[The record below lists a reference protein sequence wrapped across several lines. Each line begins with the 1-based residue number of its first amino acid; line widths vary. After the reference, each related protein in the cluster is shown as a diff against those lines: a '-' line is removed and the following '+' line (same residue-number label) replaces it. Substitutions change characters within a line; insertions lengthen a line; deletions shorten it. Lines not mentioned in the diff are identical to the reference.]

1 MFNLKGIYFYFL
13 AIKITVAKFLKRIY
27 FTTNYYNKSL
37 KSKIPKQ
44 FYFYPNPFLLSSF
57 INYKNFSLK
66 IENVDPETL
75 WNKQSSRKNER
86 NLHDFFW
93 LNLIDRKNNAQVIQ
107 KIISI
112 WINRNDKYKKIIW
125 DSTVLSKRIISWI
138 LNADIILSNA
148 DNTFKD
154 NFLQSIIMQINHLKK
169 NIKFQNNYSK
179 KIEIISAI
187 LLSGLVFKE
196 YTDNFDSGLKEL
208 EKVVENFFDKEG
220 FPINRNPNDLI
231 KLSKYLILVKEC
243 TKDAQSYIPDYLDK
257 IIEKNLACLV
267 SIKSSNNETPLF
279 NGNIEGKVDEYFDYI
294 KSLNYKVSKNKNLA
308 GNIYIL
314 KNKKHNIFF
323 DVGEP
328 PKKNFSNNYQSGPLS
343 FEYFI
348 NENKIITN
356 CGFGSQISKKAELLS
371 RLTSA
376 QSTLCLNDTSV
387 TKFERN
393 KLINNAFG
401 TSIKKNFKIFD
412 VNYIDEKLSIMATA
426 SHNAYEKDFG
436 YIHKRSIKI
445 LKDNND
451 LLGSDFLIKK
461 MDKTPDINYSI
472 RFHLYPGISP
482 VQTMGGGSIL
492 LQIEKNKS
500 LVFTSS
506 EEKISIE
513 KSIFLGR
520 NKILNN
526 FCITIYGNIN
536 NEEKKITW
544 KIRKNS

>member
-1 MFNLKGIYFYFL
+1 MFSFKGLYFYFL
-13 AIKITVAKFLKRIY
+13 AIKITIAKFLKKIY

-66 IENVDPETL
+66 IENVDPKTL
-75 WNKQSSRKNER
+75 WNEQSSKKNEK

-93 LNLIDRKNNAQVIQ
+93 LNLIDRKNNTLIIQ

-112 WINRNDKYKKIIW
+112 WINKNNKYKKIIW
-125 DSTVLSKRIISWI
+125 DSAVLSKRIISWI
-138 LNADIILSNA
+138 LNADIILNNA

-169 NIKFQNNYSK
+169 NIKFQNDYSK
-179 KIEIISAI
+179 KIEIVSAI

-196 YTDNFDSGLKEL
+196 YSDNFDSGLKEL

-231 KLSKYLILVKEC
+231 KLSKYLILIKEC
-243 TKDAQSYIPDYLDK
+243 IKDAQNYIPDYLDE

-267 SIKSSNNETPLF
+267 SIKTSNNETPLF
-279 NGNIEGKVDEYFDYI
+279 NGNTEAKIDEYFNYI
-294 KSLNYKVSKNKNLA
+294 KSLDYKLNKAKNLA

-314 KNKKHNIFF
+314 RNKKHNIFF

-343 FEYFI
+343 FEYFF
-348 NENKIITN
+348 NENKVITN

-376 QSTLCLNDTSV
+376 QSTLCLNDASV

-401 TSIKKNFKIFD
+401 TSIKNNFKIFD
-412 VNYIDEKLSIMATA
+412 INYIDEASSIMATA
-426 SHNAYEKDFG
+426 SHNAYEKNFG
-436 YIHKRSIKI
+436 YVHKRSIKI
-445 LKDNND
+445 LKNEND
-451 LLGSDFLIKK
+451 LSGSDLLIKK
-461 MDKTPDINYSI
+461 REKASDANYSI
-472 RFHLYPGISP
+472 RFHLYPGISA
-482 VQTMGGGSIL
+482 VQTMGGSSIL

-500 LVFTSS
+500 LIFSSS

-526 FCITIYGNIN
+526 FCITIYGKTN
-536 NEEKKITW
+536 NEDKTINWQIKK
-544 KIRKNS
+544 NN

>member
-1 MFNLKGIYFYFL
+1 MFSFKGLYFYFL
-13 AIKITVAKFLKRIY
+13 AIKITITKFLKKIY

-66 IENVDPETL
+66 VENVDPETL
-75 WNKQSSRKNER
+75 WNER
-86 NLHDFFW
+86 FSKKDEKNLHDFFW
-93 LNLIDRKNNAQVIQ
+93 LNLIDRKNNALVIQ

-112 WINRNDKYKKIIW
+112 WIIKNEKYKKIIW
-125 DSTVLSKRIISWI
+125 DSTVLSRRIISWI
-138 LNADIILSNA
+138 LNADIILNNA
-148 DNTFKD
+148 DNVFKKD
-154 NFLQSIIMQINHLKK
+154 FLQSIIMQINHLKK

-196 YTDNFDSGLKEL
+196 YSDNFDLGIKEL
-208 EKVVENFFDKEG
+208 EKLVENFFDREG

-231 KLSKYLILVKEC
+231 ELSKYLILIKEC
-243 TKDAQSYIPDYLDK
+243 IKDSQNYIPDYLDE
-257 IIEKNLACLV
+257 IIEKNLTCLF
-267 SIKSSNNETPLF
+267 SIKTSNNETPLF
-279 NGNIEGKVDEYFDYI
+279 NGNTEGKVDEYFNYI
-294 KSLNYKVSKNKNLA
+294 KSLNYKLKKAKNLA

-314 KNKKHNIFF
+314 RNKKHNIFF

-328 PKKNFSNNYQSGPLS
+328 PKKKFSNNYQSGPLS
-343 FEYFI
+343 FEYFV

-401 TSIKKNFKIFD
+401 TSIKNNFKIFNA
-412 VNYIDEKLSIMATA
+412 NYIDEESSIMATA
-426 SHNAYEKDFG
+426 SHNAYEKNFG
-436 YIHKRSIKI
+436 YVHKRSVKI
-445 LKDNND
+445 LKHKND
-451 LLGSDFLIKK
+451 LSGSDLLIKK
-461 MDKTPDINYSI
+461 REKASDSNYSI
-472 RFHLYPGISP
+472 RFHLYPGISAI
-482 VQTMGGGSIL
+482 QTMGGGSIL

-500 LVFTSS
+500 LIFSSS
-506 EEKISIE
+506 EKNIFIE

-526 FCITIYGNIN
+526 FCITIYGKTN
-536 NEEKKITW
+536 NEDKTINWEIKK
-544 KIRKNS
+544 NN

>member
-1 MFNLKGIYFYFL
+1 MFSLKGLYFHFL
-13 AIKITVAKFLKRIY
+13 AIKITTAKFLQKIY
-27 FTTNYYNKSL
+27 FTTNFYNSSL
-37 KSKIPKQ
+37 KSRVPKQ

-57 INYKNFSLK
+57 SNYKNFSLK
-66 IENVDPETL
+66 IENIDPETL
-75 WNKQSSRKNER
+75 WVQQSSKKDEK
-86 NLHDFFW
+86 NLHDYFW
-93 LNLIDRKNNAQVIQ
+93 LNLIDRKNNTLVIQ

-112 WINRNDKYKKIIW
+112 WINKNSKYKKIIW
-125 DSTVLSKRIISWI
+125 DNTVLSRRIISWI
-138 LNADIILSNA
+138 LNAEIILKNA
-148 DNTFKD
+148 DNVFKND
-154 NFLQSIIMQINHLKK
+154 FLLSIIKQINHLKK

-179 KIEIISAI
+179 KIEMISAI

-196 YTDNFDSGLKEL
+196 YSENFDLGLKEL
-208 EKVVENFFDKEG
+208 EILIENSFDKEG
-220 FPINRNPNDLI
+220 FPISRNPSDLI
-231 KLSKYLILVKEC
+231 GISKYLILIKEC
-243 TKDAQSYIPDYLDK
+243 IKDAQNYIPDYLDI
-257 IIEKNLACLV
+257 IIEKNLTCLV
-267 SIKSSNNETPLF
+267 SIKTSNSETPLF
-279 NGNIEGKVDEYFDYI
+279 NGNTEGKIDDYINYI
-294 KSLNYKVSKNKNLA
+294 KSLDYKLNKAKNLS
-308 GNIYIL
+308 GNIQIL

-328 PKKNFSNNYQSGPLS
+328 PKKNFSNSYQSGPLS
-343 FEYFI
+343 FEYFV

-393 KLINNAFG
+393 KLINKAFG
-401 TSIKKNFKIFD
+401 TSIKNKFRVFD
-412 VNYIDEKLSIMATA
+412 VHYIDDKSSIVATA

-451 LLGSDFLIKK
+451 LSGSDLLIKK
-461 MDKTPDINYSI
+461 ENVPSDVNYSI
-472 RFHLYPGISP
+472 RFHLYPGISA
-482 VQTMGGGSIL
+482 VMTIGGNSIV

-500 LVFTSS
+500 LVFFSP
-506 EEKISIE
+506 EEKITIE

-526 FCITIYGNIN
+526 FCITIYGKAN
-536 NEEKKITW
+536 NENKTINWQIKK
-544 KIRKNS
+544 NN

>member
-57 INYKNFSLK
+57 INYKNFSFK
-66 IENVDPETL
+66 IENIDS
-75 WNKQSSRKNER
+75 QSFWDKEFSKKDEK

-93 LNLIDRKNNAQVIQ
+93 LNLIDRKNNALIIQ
-107 KIISI
+107 EIISI
-112 WINRNDKYKKIIW
+112 WIQKNNRYRKIIW
-125 DSTVLSKRIISWI
+125 DNTVLSKRIISWI
-138 LNADIILSNA
+138 LNADIILNNA
-148 DNTFKD
+148 DNIFKD
-154 NFLQSIIMQINHLKK
+154 NFLQSILIQINHLKK
-169 NIKFQNNYSK
+169 NIKFQNDYPK
-179 KIEIISAI
+179 KIEMISAI

-196 YTDNFDSGLKEL
+196 YSDNLDFGLKEL
-208 EKVVENFFDKEG
+208 KKLIENFFDSEG

-231 KLSKYLILVKEC
+231 KLSKYLILIKEC
-243 TKDAQSYIPDYLDK
+243 GRDAQSYIPDYLDE
-257 IIEKNLACLV
+257 IIEKNLVCLV
-267 SIKSSNNETPLF
+267 SIKTSNNETPLF
-279 NGNIEGKVDEYFDYI
+279 NGNTESKIDEYLNYI
-294 KSLNYKVSKNKNLA
+294 KSLNYKLGKAKSLA
-308 GNIYIL
+308 GNICIL
-314 KNKKHNIFF
+314 RNKKHNIFI
-323 DVGEP
+323 DVGGP
-328 PKKNFSNNYQSGPLS
+328 PNKNFSNNYQSGPLS

-356 CGFGSQISKKAELLS
+356 CGFGTQISKKAELLS

-376 QSTLCLNDTSV
+376 QSALCLNDTSV

-401 TSIKKNFKIFD
+401 TSIKNSFKIFD
-412 VNYIDEKLSIMATA
+412 VNYNDEKTSIMVEG
-426 SHNAYEKDFG
+426 SHDAYEKNFG
-436 YIHKRSIKI
+436 YIHKRSIKV
-445 LKDNND
+445 LKDSND
-451 LLGSDFLIKK
+451 LLGYDHLIKK
-461 MDKTPDINYSI
+461 RNKTSDIIYSI
-472 RFHLYPGISP
+472 RFHLYPGISA
-482 VQTMGGGSIL
+482 VQTMGGNSIL